1 MAGLYSYENLLLVVS
16 KGDVVYLP
24 GMKVTR
30 TFARYLW
37 NREKIMRNQENLIKT
52 LIYLSGLP

>member
-24 GMKVTR
+24 GMKVTPA
-30 TFARYLW
+30 FARYLW
-37 NREKIMRNQENLIKT
+37 NREKIMRNQENL
-52 LIYLSGLP
+52 G

>member
-24 GMKVTR
+24 GVKVTR
-30 TFARYLW
+30 AFARHLW
-37 NREKIMRNQENLIKT
+37 IREKKIRNQENLN
-52 LIYLSGLP
+52 